1 MLTNRGLEGGYGIQK
16 PEIKQPLI
24 SEAASSSCSNGD
36 KEGSVLMVLLSTFV
50 AVCGS
55 FQFGCALGFSSPTQ
69 SAIRNELGLS
79 LYEYSVFASILTIG
93 AMVGALMC
101 GSLADYTGRKGAMRI
116 AAIFC
121 LTGWVATGVSKDAW
135 ILDLGRLSVGYGIG
149 VFSYVVPVYIAEVA
163 PKDLR
168 GGLGT
173 MNQLMVGFG
182 ISTVYLLGTILTWRT
197 LTLTGIIPSLM
208 LQLGLILIP
217 ESPRWLAKVGK
228 QSECEL
234 ALQRLRGKDANISKE
249 AADIEA
255 TIVQD
260 SIKII
265 DSLPQAKP
273 LDLFQRKYVYPLTVG
288 VGLISLQQFGG
299 MNAISFY
306 ASETFVS
313 AGFSSTVGT
322 ILLAVM
328 QVPASSI
335 GALLMDSYGR
345 RPLLMI
351 SATGT
356 CIGCLFTAIS
366 FVLKDLDQSEKISP
380 ILALSGILVFETSV
394 ALGMGGIPY
403 IIMSEIFPIN
413 VRGSAG
419 SLVSFTHWFGS
430 WVITITY
437 SSLMSW
443 SKSGTFFIYTG
454 VCGATVLFAAKLV
467 PETKGRTLEEIQA
480 SIEHSSP

>member
-121 LTGWVATGVSKDAW
+121 LTGWVATGVSK
-135 ILDLGRLSVGYGIG
+135 
-149 VFSYVVPVYIAEVA
+149 VPVYIAEVA

-249 AADIEA
+249 AADIEKA